1 VNRLPFVSEEP
12 ADPVVRD
19 VFERLRRRWKGAPV
33 LHLYR
38 LIAWAPGLLPPWMDF
53 GHAMR
58 FKTAAPAGLREL
70 MVVRSGR
77 LLRAEYEWQHH
88 WAAAL
93 EEGVSEEKLLALDD
107 WRASSLFDAA
117 ERAVLAL
124 ADDTAVGTGASEETM
139 RNLQQHLSTQQVAE
153 MVVMACYYSCVGRVV
168 NSLGVPLEPG
178 FESMTPRDETR

>member
-1 VNRLPFVSEEP
+1 MNRLPFVSEEP

-93 EEGVSEEKLLALDD
+93 EEGVSEEKLLAQAKLAKDD
-107 WRASSLFDAA
+107 GERQRITASASNITKARKATQAAAAAPAAARPRAAREASLEANQA
-117 ERAVLAL
+117 KMKNA
-124 ADDTAVGTGASEETM
+124 
-139 RNLQQHLSTQQVAE
+139 
-153 MVVMACYYSCVGRVV
+153 
-168 NSLGVPLEPG
+168 G
-178 FESMTPRDETR
+178 F